1 MIRRPPR
8 STLFPYTRSSDL
20 AHRLVPLVPLPL
32 QPADREEALAWTS
45 ATTPTHQTAIRF
57 RFKYRDER
65 HRWAGRGTTRVAPP
79 DSLRFDYTGPLGL
92 GAGAAV
98 GVGDSGLWGGPKE
111 DFNSPV
117 PAGPVV
123 WAA

>member
-1 MIRRPPR
+1 M
-8 STLFPYTRSSDL
+8 
-20 AHRLVPLVPLPL
+20 
-32 QPADREEALAWTS
+32 
-45 ATTPTHQTAIRF
+45 AIRF

-98 GVGDSGLWGGPKE
+98 VVGDSVLWADPKE
-111 DFNSPV
+111 NFNSLV
-117 PAGPVV
+117 PAVRMLLGAIGGGRPPGGADAVFGRVELEVV
-123 WAA
+123 REGSYWDIG

>member
-1 MIRRPPR
+1 M
-8 STLFPYTRSSDL
+8 
-20 AHRLVPLVPLPL
+20 
-32 QPADREEALAWTS
+32 
-45 ATTPTHQTAIRF
+45 AIRF

-98 GVGDSGLWGGPKE
+98 AVGDSGLWAAPQE
-111 DFNSPV
+111 NFNSLG
-117 PAGPVV
+117 PAVRMLR
-123 WAA
+123 AAIRAARPPGGTAAGFGRRERDGERA